1 MDLDHLGPEANKRLE
16 DIVGYLNFSAGAED
30 PRFLAS
36 LNALFDL
43 IQRRLG
49 ETAPAQKDQS
59 GGEPA
64 WRALGRVIQT
74 GLDQLCGTSE
84 AFRRLDQ
91 AQAVR
96 RLVFD
101 EALPAYQQHHRDLL
115 FHQTDRS
122 LFQPFFIGR
131 MCEAVLCAG
140 GPWHESDRIVQAALK
155 RLNDFIGYRPVA
167 VLQTEQKLQP
177 YEHEWVRP
185 IPLFIA
191 GAGVAAG
198 PYHDLIRQ
206 TLHILQSTDAAL
218 LDRAWFDPAL
228 LDELALDPRAY
239 DFDHPVNRRPNYHF
253 GAWDTHHIDNRGRY
267 RRFVL
272 QQVTV
277 DALLSRVHQRDDL
290 PRDQVLFEAAAVLAG
305 TILMGSAITGS
316 GPDSHPSTTTLGTLM
331 PVIASYRDEF
341 YKRLLPRLP
350 AAHARRLRSEAATLK
365 QPFGGAR
372 QHLNQALA
380 RHRAEQL
387 QHVHLARLFAR
398 MGYPEAAVRQ
408 ARIVPVPSAR
418 MRCEIDC
425 RLSSAHL
432 AIDRGRLDPAAALLP
447 EIEDLLHRAIQCGA
461 MVDPWNILGFGGQF
475 SLFPAVENSVHDHRI
490 DELVELVNDLFALYA
505 RLQKE
510 AAAAGRNELEKRLSD
525 SLGELARWW
534 DQFASTE
541 VSGAEGVSGRQAWQ
555 SAGQV
560 ARAIAAWHRAGTG
573 AGDIAFWKSHV
584 QKFRSPEAFA
594 LLAETLLDRS
604 DLVASMAILMLWLSR
619 ADVLPLAEA
628 DHSFHTLAL
637 RWMESLWQP
646 GQSAGPTHSPAG
658 NRPLEP
664 EEQWSLARKFFDYL
678 EANADELWDVP
689 RLELVGEEAQNGS
702 DDDEDDASKG
712 LFSAAYEDVTYRD
725 TTDDGFEG
733 EILDGG
739 IPTTDFELSL
749 EADRISKRLA
759 LLATVARL
767 WKLAAACHWHHGSA
781 TGAADEDRDDV
792 LAGWH
797 RRALENHR
805 RLTELLSAVHRYRI
819 WPPSSALDAMVEY
832 DRRRAIKEA
841 LLERIIA
848 TCVETAD
855 AGRFVAAA
863 MRRHQPAPQPNDW
876 EAPARRV
883 LRAMFRGEAR
893 SVRAAWPGL
902 LKALGREP
910 LLYVPTSRGG
920 SPQRIVASR
929 SVQRMLARL
938 LSWAPRLGLINETYR
953 LIETIQA
960 MEQNHP
966 VGPGATTE
974 FDRLFQI
981 GCRGIVECVVVSWE
995 DWPRQPAHGR
1005 GSRKQADL
1013 ELVDCLERATQR
1025 LLKCW
1030 LDHSRNVRISVLEN
1044 VTDEG
1049 RWRKLKNFIRSYGR
1063 DVFTQTF
1070 MNYGNLRAIL
1080 HRGADAYLRSLQ
1092 EEQDTHEQWRL
1103 LDDLDHR
1110 LSRQEAVRWLEL
1122 AIEAVV
1128 ENYPEYIDYNST
1140 TTQSDRG
1147 EMLYSFLDFL
1157 RLSASY
1163 ERVAWNLKPV
1173 VIAHEVM
1180 VRRGHGQAARLW
1192 HRAVA
1197 RRTAGV
1203 ADDHLARLERLI
1215 KRYGMHLPSIAER
1228 LGQRFVRPL
1237 AIDRLAALV
1246 RPAIEER
1253 RSDRPPKSFKRLE
1266 QEAARFTEEPSGV
1279 GFDVPSWLEALE
1291 DEAARVRSPSA
1302 EDLPSAERATG
1313 IMPVPPA
1320 AIIPQVRLS
1329 REDINR
1335 QLDAKSQIP

>member
-1 MDLDHLGPEANKRLE
+1 MDLDHLGPEADKRLE
-16 DIVGYLNFSAGAED
+16 DIVGYLNFSSGAED

-43 IQRRLG
+43 IQTRLG
-49 ETAPAQKDQS
+49 ETGSGHQDQS
-59 GGEPA
+59 GGEPT
-64 WRALGRVIQT
+64 WRALGRVIRA

-91 AQAVR
+91 ARAVLR
-96 RLVFD
+96 VVFD
-101 EALPAYQQHHRDLL
+101 QALPAYQRHHRDLL

-122 LFQPFFIGR
+122 LLQPFFIGR
-131 MCEAVLCAG
+131 VCEAVLWAG

-167 VLQTEQKLQP
+167 VLETEQKLQP
-177 YEHEWVRP
+177 YDHEWVRP

-191 GAGVAAG
+191 GAGVAVG

-206 TLHILQSTDAAL
+206 TLQILQSTDGAL

-239 DFDHPVNRRPNYHF
+239 DFDHPVNRRPNHHF
-253 GAWDTHHIDNRGRY
+253 GAWDTQHIDNQGRY

-290 PRDQVLFEAAAVLAG
+290 PREEVLFEAAAVLAG

-316 GPDSHPSTTTLGTLM
+316 GPDSHHSSTTLGTLM
-331 PVIASYRDEF
+331 PVIASYRDAF
-341 YKRLLPRLP
+341 YKRLLPQLP
-350 AAHARRLRSEAATLK
+350 DAHTRRLRSEATALR

-380 RHRAEQL
+380 RRRAEQL

-398 MGYPEAAVRQ
+398 MGYSEAAVRQ
-408 ARIVPVPSAR
+408 ARIVPVASAR

-425 RLSSAHL
+425 RLSASHL

-447 EIEDLLHRAIQCGA
+447 EIEDLLKRAIRCGA

-490 DELVELVNDLFALYA
+490 DELVELINDLSALYA

-510 AAAAGRNELEKRLSD
+510 AAAAGRTRLEKRLSD
-525 SLGELARWW
+525 SLDELARWW

-541 VSGAEGVSGRQAWQ
+541 VGGVEGVSGRQAWQ

-560 ARAIAAWHRAGTG
+560 ARAIAAWHQAGTA

-584 QKFRSPEAFA
+584 QKFHSPEAFA
-594 LLAETLLDRS
+594 LLAETLLDRR

-619 ADVLPLAEA
+619 AHVIPLAEA
-628 DHSFHTLAL
+628 DHSFHALAL
-637 RWMESLWQP
+637 RWMESLWQLD
-646 GQSAGPTHSPAG
+646 QSAGPADRSARTRAVG
-658 NRPLEP
+658 P
-664 EEQWSLARKFFDYL
+664 EGQWSLAGKFFDYL
-678 EANADELWDVP
+678 EANADELWQVP
-689 RLELVGEEAQNGS
+689 RLELMGEEVQNGS
-702 DDDEDDASKG
+702 DADDEEDDASEG

-739 IPTTDFELSL
+739 TPTTDLELSL
-749 EADRISKRLA
+749 EADRISKRLM

-767 WKLAAACHWHHGSA
+767 WKLAASA
-781 TGAADEDRDDV
+781 APGAADEDRDDV

-797 RRALENHR
+797 RQALENRR
-805 RLTELLSAVHRYRI
+805 RLLGLLSAVHRYRI
-819 WPPSSALDAMVEY
+819 PSPSSALDAMVEY
-832 DRRRAIKEA
+832 DRRRGIKEA
-841 LLERIIA
+841 VLERIIA

-855 AGRFVAAA
+855 AGRFVSATI
-863 MRRHQPAPQPNDW
+863 RRDEPALQPDDW

-883 LRAMFRGEAR
+883 LRAMFRGDAH
-893 SVRAAWPGL
+893 SVRAAWPDL

-938 LSWAPRLGLINETYR
+938 LSCAPRLGLINETYR

-981 GCRGIVECVVVSWE
+981 GCQGIVECVVVSWE
-995 DWPRQPAHGR
+995 DWPGQPADEQ
-1005 GSRKQADL
+1005 GSGKQADL
-1013 ELVDCLERATQR
+1013 ELVDCLERATQQ

-1030 LDHSRNVRISVLEN
+1030 LGHSRNVRISVLETVN
-1044 VTDEG
+1044 DEG
-1049 RWRKLKNFIRSYGR
+1049 RWRKLKRFIRSYGH
-1063 DVFTQTF
+1063 DLFTQTF

-1080 HRGADAYLRSLQ
+1080 HRGVDAYLGSLQ
-1092 EEQDTHEQWRL
+1092 EEQDTEEPWRL
-1103 LDDLDHR
+1103 LGDLDRR
-1110 LSRQEAVRWLEL
+1110 LPRHEAVRWLEL

-1147 EMLYSFLDFL
+1147 EMLYAFLDFL

-1163 ERVAWNLKPV
+1163 DRVAWNLKPV
-1173 VIAHEVM
+1173 VIAHEVI
-1180 VRRGHGQAARLW
+1180 VRRGHGQAARIW

-1197 RRTAGV
+1197 QRTAIV
-1203 ADDHLARLERLI
+1203 ADDHLARLDRLT
-1215 KRYGMHLPSIAER
+1215 KRHGMRLPSIAER

-1237 AIDRLAALV
+1237 AIDRLSALV
-1246 RPAIEER
+1246 RPAIDQR
-1253 RSDRPPKSFKRLE
+1253 RSESPLESFKRLE
-1266 QEAARFTEEPSGV
+1266 QEVAHFTEEPSGV
-1279 GFDVPSWLEALE
+1279 GFEVPSWLEALE
-1291 DEAARVRSPSA
+1291 DEAARVRSPSSPEHQA
-1302 EDLPSAERATG
+1302 ADPA
-1313 IMPVPPA
+1313 PCVPR
-1320 AIIPQVRLS
+1320 IRLS
-1329 REDINR
+1329 RKEIDR
-1335 QLDAKSQIP
+1335 QLDSWETGV